1 MQIYA
6 FILPKHGTIDDF
18 YLKARY
24 FYTIY
29 GIFSKFV
36 TKIFGNIR
44 IFHTFALE
52 LILNISKLQNINN
65 YN

>member
-1 MQIYA
+1 M
-6 FILPKHGTIDDF
+6 PKHGTNILF
-18 YLKARY
+18 PGKAEY

-29 GIFSKFV
+29 RIFSKFV

-44 IFHTFALE
+44 IFHTFALK

-65 YN
+65 

>member
-1 MQIYA
+1 MPKRGTN
-6 FILPKHGTIDDF
+6 ILFPG
-18 YLKARY
+18 KAEY

-29 GIFSKFV
+29 RIFSKFV

-65 YN
+65 